1 MDPMHRST
9 EPNLALFGSNLCKHC
24 IFKLIGHCGCR
35 SSMLRFLIM
44 GPQRL
49 LLHENMLLQV
59 RKISILSTIG
69 TIKKM
74 IIGLNIYIYIYIYC
88 FKRKLILYSSNFFF
102 SQILF
107 RREKKNKIQQLKLLF
122 RKGVSYL

>member
-1 MDPMHRST
+1 MDLMHRST

-49 LLHENMLLQV
+49 LPHENMLLQV

-74 IIGLNIYIYIYIYC
+74 IIGLNIYIYIYIV
-88 FKRKLILYSSNFFF
+88 L
-102 SQILF
+102 
-107 RREKKNKIQQLKLLF
+107 REK
-122 RKGVSYL
+122 

>member
-49 LLHENMLLQV
+49 LPHENMLLQV

-74 IIGLNIYIYIYIYC
+74 IIGLNIYIYIYIYIV
-88 FKRKLILYSSNFFF
+88 L
-102 SQILF
+102 
-107 RREKKNKIQQLKLLF
+107 REK
-122 RKGVSYL
+122 

>member
-1 MDPMHRST
+1 MDSMHRST
-9 EPNLALFGSNLCKHC
+9 KPNLALFGSNLCKHC

-35 SSMLRFLIM
+35 SSILRFLIM

-49 LLHENMLLQV
+49 LPHENMLPQV

-74 IIGLNIYIYIYIYC
+74 IIGLYIYIYIYC
-88 FKRKLILYSSNFFF
+88 FKRKMILYSSNFFF
-102 SQILF
+102 PKFYL
-107 RREKKNKIQQLKLLF
+107 EGK
-122 RKGVSYL
+122 RKTKFNN